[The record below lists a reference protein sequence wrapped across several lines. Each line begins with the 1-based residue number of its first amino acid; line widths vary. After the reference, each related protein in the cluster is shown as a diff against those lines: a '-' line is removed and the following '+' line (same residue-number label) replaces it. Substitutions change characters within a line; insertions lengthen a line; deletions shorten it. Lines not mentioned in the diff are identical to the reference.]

1 MNIKTSLINAMLI
14 VVLQAGVAITA
25 AADVDVRVCDK
36 TPTPAP
42 ILSIKHFNC
51 SLPNSVYQSV
61 NRPYVDQNG
70 NRFIKAVPGFRL
82 TSCDSAGTCA
92 HQGEFMGNAPAGLYG
107 VTTGWYL
114 GTDTS
119 GGVVAYKEG
128 TGPGYG
134 GQQFQP
140 QPEKE
145 TSSRSADIN
154 KMEVVCMATAVF
166 NCSINGQEIEDQD
179 LPKYLPLVDKK
190 DVNKKGGNCDS
201 VPLCYDKNM
210 MLLGLN
216 KDLF

>member
-1 MNIKTSLINAMLI
+1 M
-14 VVLQAGVAITA
+14 
-25 AADVDVRVCDK
+25 
-36 TPTPAP
+36 
-42 ILSIKHFNC
+42 
-51 SLPNSVYQSV
+51 
-61 NRPYVDQNG
+61 NRPYVDQKG
-70 NRFIKAVPGFRL
+70 NRLIKAVPGFRL
-82 TSCDSAGTCA
+82 TRCDSAGTCA

-107 VTTGWYL
+107 VTAGWYL

-140 QPEKE
+140 QPERE
-145 TSSRSADIN
+145 TSSPSADIN

-166 NCSINGQEIEDQD
+166 NCSINGQEIGDQD
-179 LPKYLPLVDKK
+179 LPKNLPLVDKK
-190 DVNKKGGNCDS
+190 DADKKCGNCDS
-201 VPLCYDKNM
+201 VPLCHDKKM